1 MQSNLKFKVLSSLV
15 LILILSFLFYV
26 FSNQQPFQTLYDNG
40 FDGLLNF
47 IIKSETPERIKFLIK
62 DLDVYYWNI
71 IVAALFFI
79 SIIVVIF
86 NSKKVLFHRKFYDL
100 TKFEEY
106 KKLKDKNLYYLIA
119 LAACLCLFHELAMIR
134 IHSSYFQI
142 FAYFKNL
149 SLISC
154 FLGLGVGYSLSK
166 RKIFSLGW
174 VMPIT
179 TLQILFMYL
188 LKDTPITLF
197 FQNPIS
203 EQWNIGQS
211 VARGFFHVGIIYAFI
226 VIVFLINA
234 ICFVPL
240 GHLVA
245 RLMYQTNPL
254 QAYSYDLIGS
264 IIGVVIFSILSFL
277 WTGPVIWLTFSFL
290 ILSVFLIKNKKD
302 FFVTV
307 VSFFIL
313 VFFLNVF
320 EKTNTADYH
329 SPYQN
334 VSVQYFNNNHA
345 PMQIKSNNI
354 WLQVPLNLSDE
365 FYIKKSKSW
374 YDLYSLP
381 YKIKNF
387 KSKQTLI
394 VGSGVGNDVAASLRD
409 SSAKIDAVE
418 IDPLVA
424 DLGIKFHPEKPYLND
439 QVNLTINDARNF
451 IKETKK
457 KYDLIIYSVLDS
469 HANLSGK
476 GGVRLDSYVYTVESF
491 FEAKQKLNQN
501 GIIFLSFAVST
512 KEMGVKIYKMLN
524 ESFKSNQPLVLTRK
538 DPNKFEENI
547 YVFIVSDNEVDLN
560 LLGTS
565 FKFTNLFLP
574 DSSIKN
580 VDVSTDD
587 WPFFYMSYRVY
598 PLSYMLLISFI
609 FVVSFVFIKKH
620 TGINLSKFSFTSF
633 FLGVGFMLMET
644 KGITEL
650 AKIYGS
656 TWVVVSIVIISVLFM
671 AYIANLLVIKKF
683 KISNN
688 QIYFFLLLSI
698 LVSLGITFVN
708 YYNYPTYLLKIF
720 VPIILTLPVLFS
732 GLAFSRELIKSG
744 STANTL
750 SCNILGAL
758 VGGLLEYNSMYFGF
772 KFLYLL
778 AFVSYLMAY
787 LSFNDIFKNKFTYRV

>member
-1 MQSNLKFKVLSSLV
+1 MQLNFRFKILTFLV
-15 LILILSFLFYV
+15 SILVISFLFYI

-40 FDGLLNF
+40 FDKILNF
-47 IIKSETPERIKFLIK
+47 IIRSETPERIKFLVT
-62 DLDVYYWNI
+62 DLDLYYWNI
-71 IVAALFFI
+71 IAASLFFVL
-79 SIIVVIF
+79 IIIIIF
-86 NSKKVLFHRKFYDL
+86 NSKRVLFTRKFHDL
-100 TKFEEY
+100 IKFEEY
-106 KKLKDKNLYYLIA
+106 KKLKEKNLYYLIA

-154 FLGLGVGYSLSK
+154 FLGLGIGYSLSK
-166 RKIFSLGW
+166 KKIFSLGW

-188 LKDTPITLF
+188 LKDSPITLF
-197 FQNPIS
+197 LQNPIS
-203 EQWNIGQS
+203 EQLNIGQS
-211 VARGFFHVGIIYAFI
+211 IARGFIHVSIIYAFI
-226 VIVFLINA
+226 IVVFLINA

-264 IIGVVIFSILSFL
+264 IIGVIIFSLLSFL
-277 WTGPVIWLTFSFL
+277 WTGPMIWLTFSFV
-290 ILSVFLIKNKKD
+290 ILSIFLINNKKD
-302 FFVTV
+302 FLTTIF
-307 VSFFIL
+307 SFFIL
-313 VFFLNVF
+313 LFFLNVF
-320 EKTNTADYH
+320 EKTDSADYH

-334 VSVQYFNNNHA
+334 ISVQYFNLSHT

-354 WLQVPLNLSDE
+354 WLQVPLNLSEDH
-365 FYIKKSKSW
+365 YIEKNKSW
-374 YDLYSLP
+374 YELYSLP
-381 YKIKNF
+381 HRIKNF
-387 KSKQTLI
+387 ESKETLI
-394 VGSGVGNDVAASLRD
+394 VGSGVGNDVAATLRD
-409 SSAKIDAVE
+409 SNAKIDAVE

-424 DLGIKFHPEKPYLND
+424 DLGVKFHPEKPYLD
-439 QVNLTINDARNF
+439 KRVKLTVNDARNF

-491 FEAKQKLNQN
+491 FEAKQKLNKH

-512 KEMGVKIYKMLN
+512 REMGIKIYKMLN
-524 ESFKSNQPLVLTRK
+524 QSFKENPPLVFTRK
-538 DPNKFEENI
+538 DPNKFAENI
-547 YVFIVSDNEVDLN
+547 YVFVVSNNEVNLDLT
-560 LLGTS
+560 GTN
-565 FKFTNLFLP
+565 FKNTNLFLP
-574 DSSIKN
+574 NSSIKN
-580 VDVSTDD
+580 VDMSTDD

-609 FVVSFVFIKKH
+609 FIVSFIFIKKH

-656 TWVVVSIVIISVLFM
+656 TWVVVSIVIVSVLSM
-671 AYIANLLVIKKF
+671 AYIANLLIIKKF

-688 QIYFFLLLSI
+688 QIYFFLLISI

-708 YYNYPTYLLKIF
+708 YYNYPTYFLKIF

-778 AFVSYLMAY
+778 AFFSYLMAY
-787 LSFNDIFKNKFTYRV
+787 MSFNDFFKNKLTYRV

>member
-1 MQSNLKFKVLSSLV
+1 MQLSFRFKIFISFIFIIIS
-15 LILILSFLFYV
+15 SFLFY
-26 FSNQQPFQTLYDNG
+26 FLSNQQPFQVLYDNG
-40 FDGLLNF
+40 FDTVLNY
-47 IIKSETPERIKFLIK
+47 IIKSETPERIKFLIT

-71 IVAALFFI
+71 IVASIFFI
-79 SIIVVIF
+79 SIIIIIF
-86 NSKKVLFHRKFYDL
+86 NSKKILFLRKFNDL
-100 TKFEEY
+100 VKFEEY
-106 KKLKDKNLYYLIA
+106 KKVKNKNLYYLIA

-154 FLGLGVGYSLSK
+154 FLGLGIGYSLSNK
-166 RKIFSLGW
+166 RIFSLAW

-179 TLQILFMYL
+179 ALQILFMYL

-197 FQNPIS
+197 LQNPVS

-245 RLMYQTNPL
+245 RLMYKTDPL

-264 IIGVVIFSILSFL
+264 IIGVIIFSVLSFL
-277 WTGPVIWLTFSFL
+277 WTGPIIWLTFSFF
-290 ILSVFLIKNKKD
+290 ILAIFLIKNSRD
-302 FFVTV
+302 FLITTF
-307 VSFFIL
+307 SFFIL

-320 EKTNTADYH
+320 EKTDSADYH

-334 VSVQYFNNNHA
+334 VSVEYLNDNIT

-354 WLQVPLNLSDE
+354 WLQVPLNFSEE
-365 FYIKKSKSW
+365 FYVKQNKDW

-381 YKIKNF
+381 HKIKNF
-387 KSKQTLI
+387 KSNKTLI
-394 VGSGVGNDVAASLRD
+394 VGSGVGNDVAASLRNSD
-409 SSAKIDAVE
+409 AKINAVE

-424 DLGIKFHPEKPYLND
+424 DLGIKFHPEKPYLNKR
-439 QVNLTINDARNF
+439 VKLTINDARNF
-451 IKETKK
+451 IKETDEE
-457 KYDLIIYSVLDS
+457 YDLIIYSILDS

-491 FEAKQKLNQN
+491 FEAKQKLSDK
-501 GIIFLSFAVST
+501 GIIILSFAVST
-512 KEMGVKIYKMLN
+512 REMGIKIYKMLN
-524 ESFKSNQPLVLTRK
+524 ESFKANPPLVLTRNNP
-538 DPNKFEENI
+538 DKFVDNI
-547 YVFIVSDNEVDLN
+547 YIFAVSDNKIDIDLFDTN
-560 LLGTS
+560 
-565 FKFTNLFLP
+565 FKRTNLFLP
-574 DSSIKN
+574 NSTIKK
-580 VDVSTDD
+580 VDMSTDD
-587 WPFFYMSYRVY
+587 WPFFYMAYRIY
-598 PLSYMLLISFI
+598 PLSYMLLLSFI
-609 FVVSFVFIKKH
+609 FIVSFIFIKKH

-656 TWVVVSIVIISVLFM
+656 TWLVVSIVIISVLFM
-671 AYIANLLVIKKF
+671 AYIANLLIIKNV

-688 QIYFFLLLSI
+688 QIYFFLLFSI
-698 LVSLGITFVN
+698 LTSLSITFVN
-708 YYNYPTYLLKIF
+708 YYNYPTYILKVL
-720 VPIILTLPVLFS
+720 VPIVLTLPVLFS

-778 AFVSYLMAY
+778 AFISYLMAY
-787 LSFNDIFKNKFTYRV
+787 LSFNDFFKYKFTYRV

>member
-1 MQSNLKFKVLSSLV
+1 
-15 LILILSFLFYV
+15 
-26 FSNQQPFQTLYDNG
+26 
-40 FDGLLNF
+40 
-47 IIKSETPERIKFLIK
+47 
-62 DLDVYYWNI
+62 
-71 IVAALFFI
+71 
-79 SIIVVIF
+79 
-86 NSKKVLFHRKFYDL
+86 
-100 TKFEEY
+100 
-106 KKLKDKNLYYLIA
+106 
-119 LAACLCLFHELAMIR
+119 MIR

-439 QVNLTINDARNF
+439 RVNLTINDARNF
-451 IKETKK
+451 IK
-457 KYDLIIYSVLDS
+457 
-469 HANLSGK
+469 
-476 GGVRLDSYVYTVESF
+476 
-491 FEAKQKLNQN
+491 
-501 GIIFLSFAVST
+501 
-512 KEMGVKIYKMLN
+512 
-524 ESFKSNQPLVLTRK
+524 
-538 DPNKFEENI
+538 
-547 YVFIVSDNEVDLN
+547 
-560 LLGTS
+560 
-565 FKFTNLFLP
+565 
-574 DSSIKN
+574 
-580 VDVSTDD
+580 
-587 WPFFYMSYRVY
+587 
-598 PLSYMLLISFI
+598 
-609 FVVSFVFIKKH
+609 
-620 TGINLSKFSFTSF
+620 
-633 FLGVGFMLMET
+633 
-644 KGITEL
+644 
-650 AKIYGS
+650 
-656 TWVVVSIVIISVLFM
+656 
-671 AYIANLLVIKKF
+671 
-683 KISNN
+683 
-688 QIYFFLLLSI
+688 
-698 LVSLGITFVN
+698 
-708 YYNYPTYLLKIF
+708 
-720 VPIILTLPVLFS
+720 
-732 GLAFSRELIKSG
+732 
-744 STANTL
+744 
-750 SCNILGAL
+750 
-758 VGGLLEYNSMYFGF
+758 
-772 KFLYLL
+772 
-778 AFVSYLMAY
+778 
-787 LSFNDIFKNKFTYRV
+787 

>member
-1 MQSNLKFKVLSSLV
+1 MQLSFRFKIFISFIFIIIS
-15 LILILSFLFYV
+15 SFLFY
-26 FSNQQPFQTLYDNG
+26 FLSNQQPFQVLYDNG
-40 FDGLLNF
+40 FDTVLNY
-47 IIKSETPERIKFLIK
+47 IIKSETPERIKFLIT

-71 IVAALFFI
+71 IIASIFFI
-79 SIIVVIF
+79 SIIIIIF
-86 NSKKVLFHRKFYDL
+86 NSKKILFLRKFNDL
-100 TKFEEY
+100 VKFEEY
-106 KKLKDKNLYYLIA
+106 KKVKDKNLYYLIA

-154 FLGLGVGYSLSK
+154 FLGLGIGYSLSNK
-166 RKIFSLGW
+166 RIFSLAW

-179 TLQILFMYL
+179 ALQILFMYL

-197 FQNPIS
+197 LQNPVS

-211 VARGFFHVGIIYAFI
+211 VAKGFFHVGIIYAFI

-245 RLMYQTNPL
+245 RLMYKTDPL

-264 IIGVVIFSILSFL
+264 IIGVIIFSVLSFL
-277 WTGPVIWLTFSFL
+277 WTGPIIWLTFSFF
-290 ILSVFLIKNKKD
+290 ILAIFLIKNSRD
-302 FFVTV
+302 FLITTF
-307 VSFFIL
+307 SFFIL

-320 EKTNTADYH
+320 EKTDSADYH

-334 VSVQYFNNNHA
+334 VSVEYFSDNSA

-354 WLQVPLNLSDE
+354 WLQVPLNLSEE
-365 FYIKKSKSW
+365 FYIKQNKDW
-374 YDLYSLP
+374 HNLYSIP
-381 YKIKNF
+381 HKIKNF
-387 KSKQTLI
+387 KSSKTLI
-394 VGSGVGNDVAASLRD
+394 VGSGVGNDVAASLRNSD
-409 SSAKIDAVE
+409 AKIDAVE

-424 DLGIKFHPEKPYLND
+424 DLGIKFHPEKPYLNKR
-439 QVNLTINDARNF
+439 VKLTINDARNF
-451 IKETKK
+451 IKETDEE
-457 KYDLIIYSVLDS
+457 YDLIIYSILDS

-491 FEAKQKLNQN
+491 FEAKQKLSNK
-501 GIIFLSFAVST
+501 GIIILSFAVST
-512 KEMGVKIYKMLN
+512 REMGIKIYKMLN
-524 ESFKSNQPLVLTRK
+524 ESFKANPPLVLTRNN
-538 DPNKFEENI
+538 PEKFIDNI
-547 YVFIVSDNEVDLN
+547 YIFAVSDNKIDIDLFDTN
-560 LLGTS
+560 Y
-565 FKFTNLFLP
+565 KRTNLFLP
-574 DSSIKN
+574 NSTIEK
-580 VDVSTDD
+580 VDMSTDD
-587 WPFFYMSYRVY
+587 WPFFYMSYRIY
-598 PLSYMLLISFI
+598 PLSYMLLLSFI
-609 FVVSFVFIKKH
+609 FIVSFIFIKKH

-656 TWVVVSIVIISVLFM
+656 TWIVVSIVIISVLFM
-671 AYIANLLVIKKF
+671 AYIANLLIIKNV

-688 QIYFFLLLSI
+688 QIYFFLLFSI
-698 LVSLGITFVN
+698 LISLSITFVN
-708 YYNYPTYLLKIF
+708 YYNYPTYILKVL
-720 VPIILTLPVLFS
+720 VPIVLTLPVLFS

-778 AFVSYLMAY
+778 AFISYLMAY
-787 LSFNDIFKNKFTYRV
+787 LFFNDFFKYKFTYRV

>member
-1 MQSNLKFKVLSSLV
+1 MQ
-15 LILILSFLFYV
+15 LSFRFKIFISLIFIIISSIIFY
-26 FSNQQPFQTLYDNG
+26 FLSNQQPFQILYDNG
-40 FDGLLNF
+40 FDKFLNY
-47 IIKSETPERIKFLIK
+47 IIKSETPERINFLIK

-71 IVAALFFI
+71 IIASIFFI
-79 SIIVVIF
+79 SIIIIIS
-86 NSKKVLFHRKFYDL
+86 NSKKILFLKKFNDL
-100 TKFEEY
+100 VKFKEY
-106 KKLKDKNLYYLIA
+106 KKVKGKNLYYLIA

-154 FLGLGVGYSLSK
+154 FLGLGIGYSLSK
-166 RKIFSLGW
+166 KKIFSLGW

-179 TLQILFMYL
+179 ALQILFMYL

-197 FQNPIS
+197 LQNPVS

-245 RLMYQTNPL
+245 RLMYKTDPL

-264 IIGVVIFSILSFL
+264 IIGVIIFSVLSFL
-277 WTGPVIWLTFSFL
+277 WTGPIIWLTFSFF
-290 ILSVFLIKNKKD
+290 ILGVFLIKNSKD
-302 FFVTV
+302 FLITTF
-307 VSFFIL
+307 SFFIL
-313 VFFLNVF
+313 IFFLNVF
-320 EKTNTADYH
+320 EKTDGADYH

-334 VSVQYFNNNHA
+334 VSVEYFSDNRA
-345 PMQIKSNNI
+345 PMAIKSNNI
-354 WLQVPLNLSDE
+354 WLQVPLNLSEE
-365 FYIKKSKSW
+365 FYVKQNKDW

-387 KSKQTLI
+387 ESKRTLI
-394 VGSGVGNDVAASLRD
+394 VGSGAGNDVAASLRD
-409 SSAKIDAVE
+409 SNAMIDAVE
-418 IDPLVA
+418 IDPIVA
-424 DLGIKFHPEKPYLND
+424 DLGIKFHPEKPYLNKR
-439 QVNLTINDARNF
+439 VKLTINDARNF
-451 IKETKK
+451 IKETDE
-457 KYDLIIYSVLDS
+457 KYDLIIYSILDS

-491 FEAKQKLNQN
+491 FEAKQKLNDK
-501 GIIFLSFAVST
+501 GIIILSFAVST
-512 KEMGVKIYKMLN
+512 REMGIKIYKMLN
-524 ESFKSNQPLVLTRK
+524 ESFKANPPLVFTRK
-538 DPNKFEENI
+538 DPDKFVDNI
-547 YVFIVSDNEVDLN
+547 YVFAVSDDKINIDLLNTNFKQTKLFTPNLTLKKVDM
-560 LLGTS
+560 
-565 FKFTNLFLP
+565 
-574 DSSIKN
+574 
-580 VDVSTDD
+580 STDD

-598 PLSYMLLISFI
+598 PLSYMLLLSLIFIVSFI
-609 FVVSFVFIKKH
+609 FIKKH
-620 TGINLSKFSFTSF
+620 TGINLSRFSFTSF

-656 TWVVVSIVIISVLFM
+656 TWIVVSVVIVSVLFM
-671 AYIANLLVIKKF
+671 AYIANLLIIKNI

-698 LVSLGITFVN
+698 FVSLGITFIN
-708 YYNYPTYLLKIF
+708 YYDYPTYLLKLF

-772 KFLYLL
+772 KFLYFL
-778 AFVSYLMAY
+778 AFASYFAAY
-787 LSFNDIFKNKFTYRV
+787 LSFNDFFKNKFTYRV

>member
-1 MQSNLKFKVLSSLV
+1 MQLNLKFKILSSLV
-15 LILILSFLFYV
+15 LILVLSFLFYI

-47 IIKSETPERIKFLIK
+47 IIKSETPERIKFLVK

-71 IVAALFFI
+71 IAAALFLI
-79 SIIVVIF
+79 SIIIIIF
-86 NSKKVLFHRKFYDL
+86 NSKKVLFLRKFYDL

-106 KKLKDKNLYYLIA
+106 KKSKDKNLYYLIA

-154 FLGLGVGYSLSK
+154 FLGLGIGYSLSK

-197 FQNPIS
+197 FQNPVS

-211 VARGFFHVGIIYAFI
+211 VARGFFHIGIIYAFI
-226 VIVFLINA
+226 IIVFLINA

-245 RLMYQTNPL
+245 RLMYKTNPL
-254 QAYSYDLIGS
+254 QAYSYDLLGS
-264 IIGVVIFSILSFL
+264 IIGVIIFSLLSFL
-277 WTGPVIWLTFSFL
+277 WTGPLIWLTFSFV
-290 ILSVFLIKNKKD
+290 ILSLFLIKNKRD
-302 FFVTV
+302 FLATIF
-307 VSFFIL
+307 SFFIL
-313 VFFLNVF
+313 TFFLSVF
-320 EKTNTADYH
+320 EKTDTEDYH

-334 VSVQYFNNNHA
+334 VTVQYSNDNHA
-345 PMQIKSNNI
+345 PMQVKSNNI
-354 WLQVPLNLSDE
+354 WLQVPLNLSEDH
-365 FYIKKSKSW
+365 FIKKSKSW
-374 YDLYSLP
+374 HELYSLP
-381 YKIKNF
+381 HKIKNF
-387 KSKQTLI
+387 ESKETLI
-394 VGSGVGNDVAASLRD
+394 VGSGVGNDVAATLRN

-424 DLGIKFHPEKPYLND
+424 DLGIKFHPEKPYLNER
-439 QVNLTINDARNF
+439 VKLTINDARNF

-491 FEAKQKLNQN
+491 FEAKQKLNKD

-512 KEMGVKIYKMLN
+512 KEMGIKIYKMLSQ
-524 ESFKSNQPLVLTRK
+524 SFNSNPPLVLTRK
-538 DPNKFEENI
+538 DPNKFVDNI
-547 YVFIVSDNEVDLN
+547 YVFVVSDNQLDLDLIN
-560 LLGTS
+560 TS
-565 FKFTNLFLP
+565 FKNTNLFLP
-574 DSSIKN
+574 GSSIKN
-580 VDVSTDD
+580 VDMSTDD

-598 PLSYMLLISFI
+598 PLSYMLLISLIFI
-609 FVVSFVFIKKH
+609 VSFVFIKKH

-656 TWVVVSIVIISVLFM
+656 TWVVVSIVIVSVLSM
-671 AYIANLLVIKKF
+671 AYIANLLIIKNI

-688 QIYFFLLLSI
+688 QIYFFLLISI
-698 LVSLGITFVN
+698 LISLGITFIN
-708 YYNYPTYLLKIF
+708 YYNYPTYFLKVF

-778 AFVSYLMAY
+778 AFFSYLMAY
-787 LSFNDIFKNKFTYRV
+787 ISFNDFLKNKFTYRV

>member
-1 MQSNLKFKVLSSLV
+1 MQLSFRFKIFISFIFIIIS
-15 LILILSFLFYV
+15 SFLFY
-26 FSNQQPFQTLYDNG
+26 FLSNQQPFQVLYDNG
-40 FDGLLNF
+40 FDTVLNY
-47 IIKSETPERIKFLIK
+47 IIKSETPERIKFLIT

-71 IVAALFFI
+71 IVASIFFI
-79 SIIVVIF
+79 SIIIIIF
-86 NSKKVLFHRKFYDL
+86 NSKKILFLRKFNDL
-100 TKFEEY
+100 VKFEEY
-106 KKLKDKNLYYLIA
+106 KKVKDKNLYYLIA

-154 FLGLGVGYSLSK
+154 FLGLGIGYSLSNK
-166 RKIFSLGW
+166 RIFSLAW

-179 TLQILFMYL
+179 ALQILFMYL

-197 FQNPIS
+197 LQNPVS

-245 RLMYQTNPL
+245 RLMYKTDPL

-264 IIGVVIFSILSFL
+264 IIGVIIFSVLSFL
-277 WTGPVIWLTFSFL
+277 WTGPIIWLTFSFF
-290 ILSVFLIKNKKD
+290 ILAIFLIKNSRD
-302 FFVTV
+302 FLITTF
-307 VSFFIL
+307 SFFIL

-320 EKTNTADYH
+320 EKTDSADYH

-334 VSVQYFNNNHA
+334 VSVEYFSDNSA

-354 WLQVPLNLSDE
+354 WLQVPLNLSEE
-365 FYIKKSKSW
+365 FYIKQNKDW
-374 YDLYSLP
+374 HNLYSIP
-381 YKIKNF
+381 HKIKNF
-387 KSKQTLI
+387 KSNKTLI
-394 VGSGVGNDVAASLRD
+394 VGSGVGNDVAASLRN
-409 SSAKIDAVE
+409 SAAKIDAVE

-424 DLGIKFHPEKPYLND
+424 DLGIKFHPEKPYLNKR
-439 QVNLTINDARNF
+439 VKLTINDARNF
-451 IKETKK
+451 IKETDEE
-457 KYDLIIYSVLDS
+457 YDLIIYSILDS

-491 FEAKQKLNQN
+491 FEAKQKLSNK
-501 GIIFLSFAVST
+501 GIIILSFAVST
-512 KEMGVKIYKMLN
+512 REMGIKIYKMLN
-524 ESFKSNQPLVLTRK
+524 ESFKANPPLVLTRNNP
-538 DPNKFEENI
+538 DKFIDNI
-547 YVFIVSDNEVDLN
+547 YIFAVSDNKIDIDLF
-560 LLGTS
+560 GTNY
-565 FKFTNLFLP
+565 KRTNLFLP
-574 DSSIKN
+574 NSTIEK
-580 VDVSTDD
+580 VDMSTDD
-587 WPFFYMSYRVY
+587 WPFFYMSYRIY
-598 PLSYMLLISFI
+598 PLSYMLLLSFI
-609 FVVSFVFIKKH
+609 FIVSFIFIKKH

-656 TWVVVSIVIISVLFM
+656 TWIVVSIVIISVLFM
-671 AYIANLLVIKKF
+671 AYIANLLIIKNV

-688 QIYFFLLLSI
+688 QIYFFLLFSI
-698 LVSLGITFVN
+698 LISLSITFVN
-708 YYNYPTYLLKIF
+708 YYNYPTYILKVL
-720 VPIILTLPVLFS
+720 VPIVLTLPVLFS

-778 AFVSYLMAY
+778 AFISYLMAY
-787 LSFNDIFKNKFTYRV
+787 LSFNDFFKHKFTYRV

>member
-1 MQSNLKFKVLSSLV
+1 MQLNLKFKILSSLV
-15 LILILSFLFYV
+15 LILVLSFLFYI

-47 IIKSETPERIKFLIK
+47 IIKSETPERIKFLVK

-71 IVAALFFI
+71 VAAALFLI
-79 SIIVVIF
+79 SIIIIIF
-86 NSKKVLFHRKFYDL
+86 NSKKVLFLRKFYNL

-154 FLGLGVGYSLSK
+154 FLGLGIGYSLSK

-197 FQNPIS
+197 FQNPVS

-226 VIVFLINA
+226 IIVFLINA

-245 RLMYQTNPL
+245 RLMYKTNPL
-254 QAYSYDLIGS
+254 QAYSYDLLGS
-264 IIGVVIFSILSFL
+264 IIGVIIFSLLSFL
-277 WTGPVIWLTFSFL
+277 WTGPLIWLTFSFV
-290 ILSVFLIKNKKD
+290 ILSVFLIKNKRD
-302 FFVTV
+302 FLATIF
-307 VSFFIL
+307 SFFIL
-313 VFFLNVF
+313 TFFLSVF
-320 EKTNTADYH
+320 EKTDTEDYH

-334 VSVQYFNNNHA
+334 VTVQYSNNNHA
-345 PMQIKSNNI
+345 PMQVKSNNI
-354 WLQVPLNLSDE
+354 WLQVPLNLSEDH
-365 FYIKKSKSW
+365 FIKKSKSW
-374 YDLYSLP
+374 HELYSLP
-381 YKIKNF
+381 HKIKNF
-387 KSKQTLI
+387 ESKETLI
-394 VGSGVGNDVAASLRD
+394 VGSGVGNDVAATLRN

-424 DLGIKFHPEKPYLND
+424 DLGIKFHPEKPYLNER
-439 QVNLTINDARNF
+439 VKLTINDARNF

-491 FEAKQKLNQN
+491 FEAKQKLNKD

-512 KEMGVKIYKMLN
+512 KEMGIKIYKMLSQ
-524 ESFKSNQPLVLTRK
+524 SFNSNPPLVLTRK
-538 DPNKFEENI
+538 DPNKFVDNI
-547 YVFIVSDNEVDLN
+547 YVFVVSDNQLDLDLIN
-560 LLGTS
+560 TS
-565 FKFTNLFLP
+565 FKSTNLFLP
-574 DSSIKN
+574 GSSIKN
-580 VDVSTDD
+580 VDMSTDD

-598 PLSYMLLISFI
+598 PLSYMLLISLIFI
-609 FVVSFVFIKKH
+609 VSFVFIKKH

-656 TWVVVSIVIISVLFM
+656 TWVVVSIVIVSVLSM
-671 AYIANLLVIKKF
+671 AYIANLLIIKNI

-688 QIYFFLLLSI
+688 QIYFFLLISI
-698 LVSLGITFVN
+698 LISLGITFIN
-708 YYNYPTYLLKIF
+708 YYNYPTYFLKVF

-778 AFVSYLMAY
+778 AFFSYLMAY
-787 LSFNDIFKNKFTYRV
+787 ISFNDFLKNKFTYRV

>member
-1 MQSNLKFKVLSSLV
+1 MQ
-15 LILILSFLFYV
+15 LSFRFKIFISLIFIIISSIIFY
-26 FSNQQPFQTLYDNG
+26 FLSNQQPFQILYDNG
-40 FDGLLNF
+40 FDKFLNY
-47 IIKSETPERIKFLIK
+47 IIKSETPERINFLIK

-71 IVAALFFI
+71 IIASIFFI
-79 SIIVVIF
+79 SIIIIIS
-86 NSKKVLFHRKFYDL
+86 NSKKILFLKKFNDL
-100 TKFEEY
+100 VKFKEY
-106 KKLKDKNLYYLIA
+106 KKVKGKNLYYLIA

-154 FLGLGVGYSLSK
+154 FLGLGIGYSLSK
-166 RKIFSLGW
+166 KKIFSLGW

-179 TLQILFMYL
+179 ALQILFMYL

-197 FQNPIS
+197 LQNPVS

-245 RLMYQTNPL
+245 RLMYKTDPL

-264 IIGVVIFSILSFL
+264 IIGVIIFSVLSFL
-277 WTGPVIWLTFSFL
+277 WTGPIIWLTFSFF
-290 ILSVFLIKNKKD
+290 ILGVFLIKNSKD
-302 FFVTV
+302 FLITTF
-307 VSFFIL
+307 SFFIL
-313 VFFLNVF
+313 IFFLNVF
-320 EKTNTADYH
+320 EKTDGADYH

-334 VSVQYFNNNHA
+334 VSVEYFSDNRA
-345 PMQIKSNNI
+345 PMAIKSNNI
-354 WLQVPLNLSDE
+354 WLQVPLNLSEE
-365 FYIKKSKSW
+365 FYVKQNKDW

-387 KSKQTLI
+387 ESKRTLI
-394 VGSGVGNDVAASLRD
+394 VGSGAGNDVAASLRD
-409 SSAKIDAVE
+409 SNAMIDAVE
-418 IDPLVA
+418 IDPIVA
-424 DLGIKFHPEKPYLND
+424 DLGIKFHPEKPYLNKR
-439 QVNLTINDARNF
+439 VKLTINDARNF
-451 IKETKK
+451 IKETDE
-457 KYDLIIYSVLDS
+457 KYDLIIYSILDS

-491 FEAKQKLNQN
+491 FEAKQKLNDK
-501 GIIFLSFAVST
+501 GIIILSFAVST
-512 KEMGVKIYKMLN
+512 REMGIKIYKMLN
-524 ESFKSNQPLVLTRK
+524 ESFKANPPLVFTRK
-538 DPNKFEENI
+538 DPDKFVDNI
-547 YVFIVSDNEVDLN
+547 YVFAVSDDKINIDLLNTNFKQTKLFTPNLTLKKVDM
-560 LLGTS
+560 
-565 FKFTNLFLP
+565 
-574 DSSIKN
+574 
-580 VDVSTDD
+580 STDD

-598 PLSYMLLISFI
+598 PLSYMLLLSIIFIVSFI
-609 FVVSFVFIKKH
+609 FIKKH
-620 TGINLSKFSFTSF
+620 TGINLSRFSFTSF

-656 TWVVVSIVIISVLFM
+656 TWIVVSVVIVSVLFM
-671 AYIANLLVIKKF
+671 AYIANLLIIKNI

-698 LVSLGITFVN
+698 FVSLGITFIN
-708 YYNYPTYLLKIF
+708 YYDYPTYLLKLF

-772 KFLYLL
+772 KFLYFL
-778 AFVSYLMAY
+778 AFASYFAAY
-787 LSFNDIFKNKFTYRV
+787 LSFNDFFKNKFTYRV